1 MSLQVGGRNGR
12 TTGPGLWGQ
21 NKKTPPPDSPWANQV
36 SDVFVV
42 GGATAV
48 GYLCRLLSEICANT
62 SKPSRPYREQARSH
76 TGFSVLKR
84 SLWER
89 ACSR

>member
-1 MSLQVGGRNGR
+1 MGRHHGR

-21 NKKTPPPDSPWANQV
+21 NAKNAATCFAMRGKRV

-48 GYLCRLLSEICANT
+48 GYLCVLPSEICAN
-62 SKPSRPYREQARSH
+62 R
-76 TGFSVLKR
+76 
-84 SLWER
+84 
-89 ACSR
+89 